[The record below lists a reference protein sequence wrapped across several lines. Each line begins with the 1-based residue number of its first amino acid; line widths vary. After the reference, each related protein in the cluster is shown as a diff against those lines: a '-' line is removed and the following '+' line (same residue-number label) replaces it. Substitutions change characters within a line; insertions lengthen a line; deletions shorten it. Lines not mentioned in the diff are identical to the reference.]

1 MKHFAHDSR
10 ERCSLG
16 RRRKKLAPRTQR
28 AFQLSVELAVAG
40 STLERPI
47 KQVLRARWP
56 AFDYDGQL
64 MLAVGA
70 AALGGLAMLLL
81 FLLAL
86 DRP

>member
-1 MKHFAHDSR
+1 MSV
-10 ERCSLG
+10 STTWLP
-16 RRRKKLAPRTQR
+16 L
-28 AFQLSVELAVAG
+28 LSALVVLLVAV

-47 KQVLRARWP
+47 KQALRARWP

-64 MLAVGA
+64 MLAVGV
-70 AALGGLAMLLL
+70 AALGSLTMVLL